1 MLIDVRN
8 HKPRSKQGRKI
19 MKKAQIKKSV
29 SALAMAAVIAVS
41 LFGYGCGAKP
51 ASTSSDAGV
60 SGDFTGTAKGFGGD
74 VSVTLTL
81 TDGAITGC
89 TAEGK
94 DETQGVGSEAIA
106 KMPGEIAE
114 SGSIAVDGVSGATI
128 TSTAIKEAAAAALTA
143 AGLNPDDY
151 KTAVENNATAED
163 STVDADV
170 VVVGAGGAGMT
181 AAITAAAE
189 GKSVVIL
196 ESQSMVGGNSVRATG
211 GMNAGKT
218 VYQDENEFGESA
230 GVEKTLKT
238 AAEKYADNET
248 ITALAKTVSEQ
259 WAAYQANPTGYFD
272 SVELMELDTMIGG
285 KGINDPELVETLC
298 ANSADAIDW
307 LDEHGI
313 TLHNVSSFGGASVK
327 RIHRPVNAEGK
338 TVSVGSYMIPLLQE
352 NCEKAGVKMM
362 LDTTATE
369 ILTDANG
376 AAVGVKA
383 TGASGETV
391 TVNAKAV
398 VLATGG
404 FGANLDMVVKYKPEL
419 KGFMTTNAPGIQG
432 QGIEMAQA
440 IGAATVDMDQIQIH
454 PTVEANTAA
463 LITEGLRGD
472 GAILINEEGQR
483 FIDEVGTR
491 DVVSAAEI
499 AQTGSYSWLVVD
511 QAMADASSVIQ
522 GYIKKGYTVTGATYE
537 ELGKA
542 MGVDAAAFAETM
554 EKWNGYVEAKNDPDF
569 GRTSF
574 ANPLNTAPY
583 YAVKVT
589 AGVHHTMGGLKI
601 NANTEVLNE
610 KGEVIPGL
618 FAAGEVTGGV
628 HGANRLGGNAVADF
642 TVFGR
647 IAGAAASDYAA

>member
-1 MLIDVRN
+1 
-8 HKPRSKQGRKI
+8 

-114 SGSIAVDGVSGATI
+114 SGSIAVDGVSGATV

-151 KTAVENNATAED
+151 KTAVEKTGSAED

-285 KGINDPELVETLC
+285 KGINDPALVETLC

-398 VLATGG
+398 VLASGG

-472 GAILINEEGQR
+472 GAVLINAEGKR

-511 QAMADASSVIQ
+511 QAMVDASSVIQ

-537 ELGKA
+537 ELGEA

>member
-1 MLIDVRN
+1 
-8 HKPRSKQGRKI
+8 

-94 DETQGVGSEAIA
+94 EETQGVGSEAIA
-106 KMPGEIAE
+106 KMPGAIAE

-151 KTAVENNATAED
+151 KTAVEKTGSAED
-163 STVDADV
+163 STVEADV

-181 AAITAAAE
+181 AAITAAGE

-398 VLATGG
+398 VLASGG

-511 QAMADASSVIQ
+511 QAMVDASSVIQ

>member
-1 MLIDVRN
+1 
-8 HKPRSKQGRKI
+8 

-94 DETQGVGSEAIA
+94 DETQGVGSQAIA

-114 SGSIAVDGVSGATI
+114 SGSIAVDGVSGATA

-189 GKSVVIL
+189 GKTVVIL

-398 VLATGG
+398 VLASGG

-511 QAMADASSVIQ
+511 QAMVDASSVIQ

>member
-1 MLIDVRN
+1 
-8 HKPRSKQGRKI
+8 

-29 SALAMAAVIAVS
+29 SALAMAAIIAVS
-41 LFGYGCGAKP
+41 LFGYGCGAKS

-60 SGDFTGTAKGFGGD
+60 SGDFTATAKGFGGD

-81 TDGAITGC
+81 TDSVITGC

-94 DETQGVGSEAIA
+94 DETEGVGSQAIA

-151 KTAVENNATAED
+151 KTAVENNAAAED

-432 QGIEMAQA
+432 QGIEMAEA

>member
-1 MLIDVRN
+1 
-8 HKPRSKQGRKI
+8 

-41 LFGYGCGAKP
+41 LFGYGCGAKS
-51 ASTSSDAGV
+51 ASTGSDAGV

-106 KMPGEIAE
+106 QMPGKIAE
-114 SGSIAVDGVSGATI
+114 SGSIAVDGVSGATA
-128 TSTAIKEAAAAALTA
+128 TSTAIQEAAAAALTA
-143 AGLNPDDY
+143 AGLNPEDY
-151 KTAVENNATAED
+151 KTAVENDTTAED

-189 GKSVVIL
+189 GKSVVVL

-211 GMNAGKT
+211 GMNAAKT

-472 GAILINEEGQR
+472 GAILINEEGKR

-511 QAMADASSVIQ
+511 QAMVDASSVIQ

>member
-1 MLIDVRN
+1 
-8 HKPRSKQGRKI
+8 

-94 DETQGVGSEAIA
+94 DETEGVGSQAIA

-114 SGSIAVDGVSGATI
+114 SGSIAVDGVSGATV

-151 KTAVENNATAED
+151 KTAVENDASAED

-189 GKSVVIL
+189 GKTVVIL

>member
-1 MLIDVRN
+1 
-8 HKPRSKQGRKI
+8 

-41 LFGYGCGAKP
+41 LFGYGCGAKS

-114 SGSIAVDGVSGATI
+114 SGSIAVDGVSGATV

-151 KTAVENNATAED
+151 KTAVEKTGSAED
-163 STVDADV
+163 STVEADV

-376 AAVGVKA
+376 AAAGIKA
-383 TGASGETV
+383 TGSTGETV

-398 VLATGG
+398 VLTTGG

-419 KGFMTTNAPGIQG
+419 KGFMTTNAAGIQG
-432 QGIEMAQA
+432 QGIEMAEA

-472 GAILINEEGQR
+472 GAVLINAEGKR

-511 QAMADASSVIQ
+511 QAMVDASSVIQ
-522 GYIKKGYTVTGATYE
+522 GYIKKGYTVTGSTYE
-537 ELGKA
+537 ELGEA

>member
-1 MLIDVRN
+1 
-8 HKPRSKQGRKI
+8 

-41 LFGYGCGAKP
+41 LFGYGCGAKS

-106 KMPGEIAE
+106 QMPGKIAE
-114 SGSIAVDGVSGATI
+114 SGSIAVDGVSGATA

-151 KTAVENNATAED
+151 KTAVEKDTVAED

-181 AAITAAAE
+181 AAITAAGE

-211 GMNAGKT
+211 GMNAAKT

-472 GAILINEEGQR
+472 GAILINEEGKR

-511 QAMADASSVIQ
+511 QAMVDASSVIQ

-574 ANPLNTAPY
+574 ANKLDTAPY
-583 YAVKVT
+583 YAIKVT